1 MVQLKCQ
8 NRAAEIII
16 HPTSSALIIKE
27 LGNYERDRK
36 KVKNVT
42 HKGNLTLEQVKKIA
56 KVIEEKSMA
65 KNFTGTVKQVLG
77 TCLSIG
83 CTVDKQSPKDVIA
96 KLTRGELK
104 VWFEILFKLFIIFII
119 FQSQSIS
126 TCFIYIFDLKLIGIF
141 NFLHCQGNNLCLN
154 CPICQIN
161 RSKNCHSTISSS
173 FSLCSK
179 CLSIFII
186 FYISFSK

>member
-16 HPTSSALIIKE
+16 QPTSSALIIKE

-83 CTVDKQSPKDVIA
+83 CTVDKQNPKEVIA
-96 KLTRGELK
+96 KLTRGEIK
-104 VWFEILFKLFIIFII
+104 VWSQNYLNIHYHLFFSEFFILLF
-119 FQSQSIS
+119 
-126 TCFIYIFDLKLIGIF
+126 YW
-141 NFLHCQGNNLCLN
+141 
-154 CPICQIN
+154 
-161 RSKNCHSTISSS
+161 
-173 FSLCSK
+173 
-179 CLSIFII
+179 SIFFNLAIR
-186 FYISFSK
+186 

>member
-16 HPTSSALIIKE
+16 NPTSSALLIKE

-36 KVKNVT
+36 KVKNIN
-42 HKGNLTLEQVKKIA
+42 HKGNLTLEQVKKVA

-83 CTVDKQSPKDVIA
+83 CTVDKQSPKEVIA
-96 KLTRGELK
+96 KLTRGEIK
-104 VWFEILFKLFIIFII
+104 VWFAWCFSMLFKLSFISDSYVIVVW
-119 FQSQSIS
+119 
-126 TCFIYIFDLKLIGIF
+126 FIYFIFV
-141 NFLHCQGNNLCLN
+141 
-154 CPICQIN
+154 
-161 RSKNCHSTISSS
+161 
-173 FSLCSK
+173 
-179 CLSIFII
+179 
-186 FYISFSK
+186 